1 MQRRPDLCPEPQKPD
16 FLCRGQA
23 YSLPYGK
30 PLRVY
35 GMAKAYR
42 ADIFRKNR
50 PSLPRM
56 QRRPDGGW
64 GFQKPGFWVGG
75 GGLRNR
81 VS

>member
-1 MQRRPDLCPEPQKPD
+1 
-16 FLCRGQA
+16 
-23 YSLPYGK
+23 
-30 PLRVY
+30 
-35 GMAKAYR
+35 MAKAYR